1 MGCFWLKLNHPVLY
15 RVIKIRYVIGYNTED
30 TTNCPDSKHWH
41 PVTLS
46 WLHNGASPYYHSS
59 VIPVQP
65 LFWVR
70 EFDTMEGVMWRQ
82 HWHCWSYTWPVSVT
96 THPRVSRDHVPIV
109 KPGNVVAA
117 SWASAGLLSSVWALK
132 WCRRVPV
139 CSQLS
144 LTLWKLRCAWFT
156 VTCKN

>member
-59 VIPVQP
+59 VIPGQP

-70 EFDTMEGVMWRQ
+70 RI
-82 HWHCWSYTWPVSVT
+82 WHNGGCYVETTLTLLVIHVTSVCDHPPTCVTWPRAHSEARECGRGQLGQCGAAQFSVGT
-96 THPRVSRDHVPIV
+96 QVVQTCPRVLPTKFDIM
-109 KPGNVVAA
+109 KIE
-117 SWASAGLLSSVWALK
+117 
-132 WCRRVPV
+132 V
-139 CSQLS
+139 CLVY
-144 LTLWKLRCAWFT
+144 C
-156 VTCKN
+156 NM